1 MGRSIAVEVHMSYL
15 VRRNSI
21 GNLALEVLIGCDF
34 NCTGCSVNTSG
45 VVPFNDED
53 LKSLSNI
60 VQEVRDNDWEM
71 SWMEIAPTDIMS
83 AVNRKEVLE
92 NPTIREMV
100 SGFKSIVFNSSF
112 LSPKPESYVEL
123 AKDLEAFMP
132 GLNAEFLVPVELKH
146 YRNVGYFEKLRNH
159 IAWLEEHLETV
170 SIGSVT
176 AIVNMTEEMI
186 DKGVASHQVL
196 HETRHIKLHEHNDT
210 TTFVFHYGRRDLREK
225 ENRAEF
231 LRTIKKQNDLFA
243 KHFNQGY
250 EFKID
255 EQGIIVGA
263 DYHLAYRNGE
273 LYMAP
278 FINSP
283 IALFHDDFK
292 FDKPWSLQSIVDRD
306 VETYLD
312 SLGKAM
318 SSPDCQGCKWIK
330 KCAMRGVHRMMDLL
344 ETDECLSVLSQIDL
358 MNKE

>member
-1 MGRSIAVEVHMSYL
+1 MSYL

-34 NCTGCSVNTSG
+34 NCTGCSVNTDG
-45 VVPFNDED
+45 IVPFNED
-53 LKSLSNI
+53 DLHALSGI

-71 SWMEIAPTDIMS
+71 SWMEIAPTDIMT
-83 AVNRKEVLE
+83 AVNRKDVME
-92 NPTIREMV
+92 NPIIREMV

-112 LSPKPESYVEL
+112 LSPKPETYIEL
-123 AKDLEAFMP
+123 AKDMEAFMP

-159 IAWLEEHLETV
+159 IKWLEEHLETI

-186 DKGVASHQVL
+186 DNEVANHTVL
-196 HETRHIKLHEHNDT
+196 HETRHIKLHENSDT
-210 TTFVFHYGRRDLREK
+210 TTFVFHYGRQDLTVK
-225 ENRAEF
+225 ENRDEF
-231 LRTIKKQNDLFA
+231 LRTIRKQNDLFA
-243 KHFNQGY
+243 KHVNDGY
-250 EFKID
+250 DFKID
-255 EQGIIVGA
+255 EQGVVVGA

-283 IALFHDDFK
+283 IALFHDQFR
-292 FDKPWSLQSIVDRD
+292 FDKPWTLDSIIEAD
-306 VETYLD
+306 VMTYLE
-312 SLGKAM
+312 SLDQATH
-318 SSPDCQGCKWIK
+318 SPDCHDCKWIK
-330 KCAMRGVHRMMDLL
+330 KCAMRGVHRVQKLL
-344 ETDECLSVLSQIDL
+344 DTDRCLSVISQMSL